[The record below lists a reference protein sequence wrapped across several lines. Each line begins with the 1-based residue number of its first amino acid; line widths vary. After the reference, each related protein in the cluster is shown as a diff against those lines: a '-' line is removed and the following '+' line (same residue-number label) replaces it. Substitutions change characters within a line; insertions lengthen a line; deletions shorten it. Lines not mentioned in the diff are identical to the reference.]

1 MVRTPATTL
10 GKLIY
15 KSLLQI
21 TKQYDLQQLP
31 LTGVV
36 GFTESRFKYPLSLVY
51 REALQAKG
59 REPNFDGSSKLVMYC
74 PVAQH
79 MLAKPSR

>member
-21 TKQYDLQQLP
+21 TKQYDLQRLP

-59 REPNFDGSSKLVMYC
+59 REPNFDGSSKLVFYC